1 MKSLTDF
8 LNESVVKE
16 AISPAP
22 AVAAYMMM
30 KHHKEEEERLRKQH
44 KEEILKEAKEIFVI
58 IKPDSVSDKKEIIE
72 SIEGVG
78 FKKLKEEKK
87 KLQKSDVKKIFSKVG
102 PLNMKTWDY
111 LSSDYTVGLLFVE
124 TDIHK
129 DLQKII
135 DREVFYLN
143 DLYGIIDDEVRT
155 AVFITQN
162 EKEIGICKNIYDMK

>member
-1 MKSLTDF
+1 MKDIKQYITEF
-8 LNESVVKE
+8 
-16 AISPAP
+16 ISPAP
-22 AVAAYMMM
+22 AVAAYLWM
-30 KHHKEEEERLRKQH
+30 KHHNEEEDKRRKQH
-44 KEEILKEAKEIFVI
+44 KEEIPEEAKEIFVI

-72 SIEGVG
+72 SIEGAG

-87 KLQKSDVKKIFSKVG
+87 KLQKDDVKKIFPKVG

-111 LSSDYTVGLLFVE
+111 LSSDDTVGLLFIE
-124 TDIHK
+124 TNVHK
-129 DLQKII
+129 DLQKVI

-162 EKEIGICKNIYDMK
+162 EKEIKTCKNIYDMK